1 MKNLFRGATYCG
13 IKRPKYNLMPSA
25 PSAEEMRSL
34 MNGSDVEFATLG
46 TQILR
51 SLTTGVSPELAKH
64 IGYDSEDVK
73 GVDVMCS
80 PNHDFFD
87 VAAEFGKLAETDGN
101 IPIPKEGE
109 QNATTEE
116 AQK

>member
-1 MKNLFRGATYCG
+1 MKNLFRGSTYCG
-13 IKRPKYNLMPSA
+13 VKRPKYNLMPSA
-25 PSAEEMRSL
+25 PSADEMRSL

-87 VAAEFGKLAETDGN
+87 VAEEFGKLAETDGN
-101 IPIPKEGE
+101 APISNDGE
-109 QNATTEE
+109 RTASIED

>member
-13 IKRPKYNLMPSA
+13 IKRPNSNLMPSA
-25 PSAEEMRSL
+25 SSAEEMRSL

-51 SLTTGVSPELAKH
+51 SLTTGVSPELAKR
-64 IGYDSEDVK
+64 IGYDNEEVK
-73 GVDVMCS
+73 GVDILCS

-87 VAAEFGKLAETDGN
+87 VAEEFGKLAETDGTA
-101 IPIPKEGE
+101 PISKEGE
-109 QNATTEE
+109 QPASTEE
-116 AQK
+116 GQK

>member
-13 IKRPKYNLMPSA
+13 VKRPRYNLMPSA
-25 PSAEEMRSL
+25 PSAEEQRSL
-34 MNGSDVEFATLG
+34 MNESGVEFATLG

-87 VAAEFGKLAETDGN
+87 VAEEFGKLAETDGN
-101 IPIPKEGE
+101 APNPKEGE
-109 QNATTEE
+109 QTALTEDG
-116 AQK
+116 QK

>member
-1 MKNLFRGATYCG
+1 MNKLFRGASYCG
-13 IKRPKYNLMPSA
+13 IKRPAYNLMASA
-25 PSAEEMRSL
+25 SSTDEMRTL

-46 TQILR
+46 SQIIR
-51 SLTTGVSPELAKH
+51 SLTTGVSPEMAKH

-87 VAAEFGKLAETDGN
+87 VAEEFGNLTETDGN
-101 IPIPKEGE
+101 APIPEG
-109 QNATTEE
+109 QSNDTPTEGG
-116 AQK
+116 QK

>member
-1 MKNLFRGATYCG
+1 MCKLFRGATYCG
-13 IKRPKYNLMPSA
+13 VKRPSYNLMPSA
-25 PSAEEMRSL
+25 PSADEMRSL
-34 MNGSDVEFATLG
+34 MNESDVEFATLG

-51 SLTTGVSPELAKH
+51 SLSTGVSPELAKH

-87 VAAEFGKLAETDGN
+87 VAEEFGKLAETDGN
-101 IPIPKEGE
+101 APVSKSDNTDSSADGE
-109 QNATTEE
+109 T
-116 AQK
+116 K